1 MDSILKIPII
11 LSSTLNSLQQA
22 QLIDRIVFSFVGSVM
37 LTALIA
43 ITWYFIKESRS
54 NHDNR

>member
-1 MDSILKIPII
+1 MVKIPII

-43 ITWYFIKESRS
+43 VTWYFIKESRS
-54 NHDNR
+54 NHGNR